1 MIKKYY
7 TKCIFQVP
15 TEQTYQ
21 FIAVWCLK
29 TDRLNNNTWHI
40 LVEIKNIRILPGI
53 PHICHTF
60 CNLMNVAIILVI
72 LYYALLNLEMFCE
85 VCFRATAGV
94 VTCSKA
100 AGGCLFLL
108 LFLGQQRL
116 EHLGTGTLEL
126 SLGRNKMQQILRDL
140 QEHGLRSSRGEKDG
154 RTEERQ
160 KRKRAGNPCEFKKAH
175 SMNKAKTELHK
186 RISAF
191 NQSTAVKRSAYT
203 FYWTFLLIAL
213 WWHAQTTAANTN
225 L

>member
-21 FIAVWCLK
+21 FIAVDVFK

-100 AGGCLFLL
+100 AGGVSFFSSFLDNRDL
-108 LFLGQQRL
+108 NI
-116 EHLGTGTLEL
+116 LGTGDT
-126 SLGRNKMQQILRDL
+126 RAFT
-140 QEHGLRSSRGEKDG
+140 GEK
-154 RTEERQ
+154 
-160 KRKRAGNPCEFKKAH
+160 
-175 SMNKAKTELHK
+175 
-186 RISAF
+186 
-191 NQSTAVKRSAYT
+191 
-203 FYWTFLLIAL
+203 
-213 WWHAQTTAANTN
+213 
-225 L
+225 